1 MTLRYI
7 YNYYLDTCWHPSNY
21 ISLNFTKLTLEKL
34 RSISSI
40 IISHGLCL
48 GAWAACVMFVSLQA
62 EQCIDGPS
70 TMCCVWLR
78 KAVL

>member
-40 IISHGLCL
+40 IIIMVITKLLFKG
-48 GAWAACVMFVSLQA
+48 
-62 EQCIDGPS
+62 
-70 TMCCVWLR
+70 
-78 KAVL
+78 